1 MPHPQPR
8 AWPGPAGR
16 SGAGGPQV
24 PAAWRRGWAAAA
36 RVALRHLPGAAG
48 RGHRCPAAAGGLR
61 PRCSHGAQVSEGGS
75 ARPGSFRDCAG
86 RPGRRGGSKGTP
98 YPGRTAA
105 ISGRVG
111 GRRRRRELRA
121 LWGGSLAGVCVQ
133 TDCSFSPR
141 FSNFSFSAGCSGL
154 KGSLSRVSSL
164 WHLSDVRAE
173 VPLAGFLAVAFV
185 ASVNKLPGY
194 CVEFRLPLI
203 IVKPRRDLFE
213 VEGHHPA
220 GFATRLIKNAHVY

>member
-1 MPHPQPR
+1 M
-8 AWPGPAGR
+8 GR
-16 SGAGGPQV
+16 CRP
-24 PAAWRRGWAAAA
+24 
-36 RVALRHLPGAAG
+36 
-48 RGHRCPAAAGGLR
+48 AAGGLR

-220 GFATRLIKNAHVY
+220 GFATRLIKNAHSRTPQALHTRQCRRHKNATWERAVSCCCIICLKGKRLFPGHTHKIFP